1 MAQEGLPTTAFGEA
15 DLSTCEREQIHLAAS
30 IQPHGALL
38 VVREPELVVVQASAN
53 AARFLGI
60 DGEVLVRAD
69 PVFSEPECVLGFVVA
84 VTDLIERKTAD
95 AARRRFQEAIVTHG
109 RLTTGLLDSRMGLL
123 HKDLLSSII
132 ENAQLAALEIT
143 DGVEVGQMP
152 GLLESVQSSIDRS
165 EELLRHLIRRA
176 AAGTKS

>member
-1 MAQEGLPTTAFGEA
+1 MKHSRLTT
-15 DLSTCEREQIHLAAS
+15 
-30 IQPHGALL
+30 
-38 VVREPELVVVQASAN
+38 
-53 AARFLGI
+53 
-60 DGEVLVRAD
+60 
-69 PVFSEPECVLGFVVA
+69 
-84 VTDLIERKTAD
+84 
-95 AARRRFQEAIVTHG
+95 
-109 RLTTGLLDSRMGLL
+109 TTGLLDSRMGLL
-123 HKDLLSSII
+123 HKNLLSSII